1 MGTKFNKAQFDI
13 HGKWAHY
20 TDDNG
25 ERHFIARFR
34 TAGVRGFCNHIRKH
48 HTVEDYL
55 GQMKAGMAPLEIA
68 EQTGYLLPHVK
79 KALKRGGY
87 PVTRAGFD
95 KMIEDQLAAWEAKRN

>member
-34 TAGVRGFCNHIRKH
+34 TAGVGASATTFASTTLSRITSDR
-48 HTVEDYL
+48 
-55 GQMKAGMAPLEIA
+55 
-68 EQTGYLLPHVK
+68 
-79 KALKRGGY
+79 
-87 PVTRAGFD
+87 
-95 KMIEDQLAAWEAKRN
+95 